1 MSDNWDD
8 LRYFLALA
16 RSGTISSAARTL
28 GVRHTTVSRR
38 ITQLEASF
46 GSRLF
51 ERTAAGYVLSLDAK
65 ALLPKIEQV
74 EMAMTALERQVHA
87 KEGATSGE
95 VRVTLAHDL
104 YESVLV
110 SDIAQFTREF
120 PAIELELQVS
130 KGLKDL
136 ANREADIAI
145 RFSPKPPDELV
156 GRELLKLQ
164 HGIYVEKSLASE
176 KNVPIILWGSDSE
189 MPAWAEQHFPNSRI
203 ALRVDAL
210 SSMYQAVASGIG
222 AAKLPRFYPNSFA
235 GCAVARLPLALSAS
249 DWGLWVLTHP
259 DLRATPRIQLV
270 KNYLQ
275 QALERKRSLF
285 TECLCPLENQ

>member
-16 RSGTISSAARTL
+16 RCGTISSAARSL

-38 ITQLEASF
+38 IAHLEESF
-46 GSRLF
+46 GTRLF
-51 ERTAAGYVLSLDAK
+51 ERTVSGYVMSLDAK
-65 ALLPKIEQV
+65 SMLPKIEQV
-74 EMAMTALERQVHA
+74 ELAMMALERQVFA
-87 KEGATSGE
+87 KEKKIAGV
-95 VRVTLAHDL
+95 VRVTLPHDL

-110 SDIAQFTREF
+110 SDIARFTHEF
-120 PAIELELQVS
+120 PEIELELQVS
-130 KGLKDL
+130 KGLKNL
-136 ANREADIAI
+136 SNREADIAV
-145 RFSPKPPDELV
+145 RFSPNPPGELI
-156 GRELLKLQ
+156 GRELLKLK
-164 HGIYVEKSLASE
+164 HGVYMERSLMDQDM
-176 KNVPIILWGSDSE
+176 VPIILWGSDTE
-189 MPAWAEQHFPNSRI
+189 KPAWAEQYFPHSRI

-235 GCAVARLPLALSAS
+235 GSSVSRMPLELTAS

-275 QALERKRSLF
+275 DVLDRKRSLF
-285 TECLCPLENQ
+285 SECLCSPEH